1 MHMRLFKNKSDL
13 RYLDKSI
20 EQVGNELTELY
31 LKDETNLLD
40 PEIILSNFPQ
50 GINYCYLVEFD
61 RFYYLESVDF
71 NEGQYY
77 TKWHVDVL
85 MSFKDD
91 IMKNKALVQRN
102 TNNYDLYM
110 QDNEFKLEQLT
121 NDRYLKFSTT
131 PFSTSRE
138 TFVMGVLGS

>member
-20 EQVGNELTELY
+20 EQVGNELTEVY

-40 PEIILSNFPQ
+40 PQIILDDFPQ
-50 GINYCYLVEFD
+50 GVNYCYLVEFD
-61 RFYYLESVDF
+61 RFYYLENVDF
-71 NEGQYY
+71 NEGQYF
-77 TKWHVDVL
+77 TNWHVDVL

-91 IMKNKALVQRN
+91 ILKNKALVQRN

-131 PFSTSRE
+131 PFSRNRE